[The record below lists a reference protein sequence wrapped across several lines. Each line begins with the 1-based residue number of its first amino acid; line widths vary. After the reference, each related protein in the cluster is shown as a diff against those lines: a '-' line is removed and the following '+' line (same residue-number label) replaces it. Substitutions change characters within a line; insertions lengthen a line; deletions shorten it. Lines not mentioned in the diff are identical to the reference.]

1 MKILP
6 GTTQKKMKIL
16 SILATLL
23 VASSLHAEELT
34 LYSHRH
40 YPSDDE
46 LFAKFTE
53 QTGIKVNIVK
63 AGADELIERVKAEGD
78 NTAADVLITADAG
91 RLERAKNA
99 GVLQPVESEILEARI
114 PENLRDPENQWFGFA
129 LRARVLAY
137 AKDRV
142 RPEDLSTYE
151 GLAGDEWKGRILVRS
166 SSNIYNQSLL
176 ASIIASD
183 GSEKALEWATAVRKN
198 MARPP
203 QGSDRDQVRA
213 VAKGLGDVAIVNT
226 YYIGLLATS
235 EEAADREAAEAV
247 TIFFPNQEG
256 RGTHVNVSGAG
267 VTKASRN
274 KEAAVK
280 LLEFLVSDEAQ
291 KSFSQATYEYPVV
304 EGVEWS
310 DLQQG
315 WGKFKADDLNLS
327 KLGEFNEEAVMIFN
341 KAGWE

>member
-1 MKILP
+1 MKAL
-6 GTTQKKMKIL
+6 TRL
-16 SILATLL
+16 LLASVFAIT
-23 VASSLHAEELT
+23 SLNAEELT

-46 LFAKFTE
+46 LFARFTE
-53 QTGIKVNIVK
+53 ETGIKVNVVK

-78 NTAADVLITADAG
+78 NTAADILITADAG
-91 RLERAKNA
+91 RLERAKAA
-99 GVLQPVESEILEARI
+99 GLLQPIASEVLESRI
-114 PENLRDPENQWFGFA
+114 PANLRDPNGQWYGFA

-142 RPEDLSTYE
+142 GPEDLSTYE
-151 GLAGDEWKGRILVRS
+151 ALAGNEWKSRILVRS

-176 ASIIASD
+176 ASIIAAD
-183 GSEKALEWATAVRKN
+183 GSEKALEWAKAVRGN

-226 YYIGLLATS
+226 YYLGLLATS
-235 EEAADREAAEAV
+235 DEAADREAAEAV
-247 TIFFPNQEG
+247 AIYFPNQDG

-267 VTKASRN
+267 VTKATKN

-280 LLEFLVSDEAQ
+280 FLEFLASDEAQ
-291 KSFSQATYEYPVV
+291 KSFPQATFEYPVV
-304 EGVEWS
+304 EGIEWS
-310 DLQQG
+310 ELQKS
-315 WGKFKADDLNLS
+315 WGKFKADELNLS
-327 KLGEFNEEAVMIFN
+327 KLGEYNEEAVILFN